1 MKETIEM
8 CNGPSSINDVLSVGK
23 NKPITSTI
31 VKDLADN
38 IVKELAEAALL
49 LTADDGMFCLRQI
62 QEEEEEQEQE
72 EAGEP
77 PVQASAAVG
86 VGEVVSV
93 GGAAG
98 GTTGEE
104 EEEELDADGEPET
117 IGDFVIENR
126 RILVDIFRS
135 YVQHS
140 RHGLKAGTMAKR
152 MAESSRYPG
161 SAFEATDIVKHIREN
176 ERGRRDILQESG
188 VMFDKKDRVFL
199 LVSRK
204 RKNSRKRS
212 KP

>member
-23 NKPITSTI
+23 NKPITPAM

-38 IVKELAEAALL
+38 RVKELAEAGLMF
-49 LTADDGMFCLRQI
+49 TADDCMFRLCQV
-62 QEEEEEQEQE
+62 QEEEEEQEEE

-98 GTTGEE
+98 DMTGEE
-104 EEEELDADGEPET
+104 EEEPDADGEPET
-117 IGDFVIENR
+117 IGDFVAENR
-126 RILVDIFRS
+126 GVLGDIFRS
-135 YVQHS
+135 YVEHS
-140 RHGLKAGTMAKR
+140 KHGLRTGKMAKR
-152 MAESSRYPG
+152 MAESRLFPG
-161 SAFEATDIVKHIREN
+161 SAFEATDIVKHIRKN
-176 ERGRRDILQESG
+176 ERGRRGILQESG
-188 VMFDKKDRVFL
+188 VMFDKDEGVFL

-204 RKNSRKRS
+204 RKNPRKRRN
-212 KP
+212 P